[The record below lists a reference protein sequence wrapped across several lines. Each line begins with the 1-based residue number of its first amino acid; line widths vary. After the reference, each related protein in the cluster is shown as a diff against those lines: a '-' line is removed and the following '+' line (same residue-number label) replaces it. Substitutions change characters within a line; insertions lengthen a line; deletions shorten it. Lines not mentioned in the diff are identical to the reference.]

1 MNLERIE
8 EIINLVK
15 SNDVKKFKYKDFE
28 NEIELDFTEGNS
40 SQGLSQT
47 ANVQSNEMTQTNNET
62 QDTNNQTQDS
72 SDDKEIKSSMV
83 GTFFLKDSKELTDP
97 QIKVG
102 DQVKEGDI
110 IGYIEA
116 MKVMNEITSDV
127 SGEVTEIVVEH
138 GTNVEY
144 DQVLVKV
151 K

>member
-1 MNLERIE
+1 MKLKILTTKRKILVMTKKLNLLW
-8 EIINLVK
+8 LVRF
-15 SNDVKKFKYKDFE
+15 SYK
-28 NEIELDFTEGNS
+28 I
-40 SQGLSQT
+40 
-47 ANVQSNEMTQTNNET
+47 VR
-62 QDTNNQTQDS
+62 
-72 SDDKEIKSSMV
+72 
-83 GTFFLKDSKELTDP
+83 LTDP

>member
-15 SNDVKKFKYKDFE
+15 SNEVKKFKYKDFE

-47 ANVQSNEMTQTNNET
+47 ANVQSNEIAQANNES
-62 QDTNNQTQDS
+62 QDTNSQAQGS

-83 GTFFLKDSKELTDP
+83 GTFFLQDSKELTDP

-116 MKVMNEITSDV
+116 MKVMNEVTSDV

>member
-1 MNLERIE
+1 MNLDRIE

-28 NEIELDFTEGNS
+28 NEIELDFTEGTATQAVAGAPSVQAGENTNAQPSS
-40 SQGLSQT
+40 SQAESQ
-47 ANVQSNEMTQTNNET
+47 S
-62 QDTNNQTQDS
+62 S
-72 SDDKEIKSSMV
+72 SDAKEIKSTMV
-83 GTFFLKDSKELTDP
+83 GTFFLQDSKELTDP

-102 DQVKEGDI
+102 DQVNEGDV

-116 MKVMNEITSDV
+116 MKAMNEVTSDV
-127 SGEVTEIVVEH
+127 SGEVSEIVVEH